1 MDTWAKSSLSSCSS
15 VQDTVCVAKRQGF
28 AVPWV
33 TVVISFCHHKPHME
47 HSQDCSLSASQEAGT
62 AAPLSALSQYYHSG
76 QNEHH
81 NIALQKAHP
90 HMPLGFTN
98 TTLFTLPWKTVF
110 KPVTL
115 LSSFEE
121 SYFDVFEHWIG
132 LCPLLRPLF
141 SLKNFINYLTRPVP
155 CQHNLPTFFL
165 STSQI
170 SFWIRLPGEQKFS
183 SLLWPDRTDLTH
195 AQGIDIGIWLLWMNT
210 DTYSRD
216 SCSATCLQN
225 YSKKEN

>member
-1 MDTWAKSSLSSCSS
+1 MGQKFLELLLISARYSLCCQVPRLCSALS
-15 VQDTVCVAKRQGF
+15 YCGNLLLSPRTTHGTQPGLLPFSITGG
-28 AVPWV
+28 W
-33 TVVISFCHHKPHME
+33 H
-47 HSQDCSLSASQEAGT
+47 CS
-62 AAPLSALSQYYHSG
+62 PLSALSQYYHSG

-81 NIALQKAHP
+81 NIALQQAHP

-98 TTLFTLPWKTVF
+98 TTLFTLSWKTVC

-165 STSQI
+165 STSQL
-170 SFWIRLPGEQKFS
+170 SFWIRLPREQKFS

-195 AQGIDIGIWLLWMNT
+195 AQGIDVGIWLFWMNT